1 MVEKKIEKTYI
12 PGSEWLYYKVYCG
25 EKTAEDVLLTIV
37 KPLVA
42 ELLEDK
48 TIDKWFFIRYS
59 DPESHLRIRFHL
71 TNQKYLGDLM
81 QKVMHCL
88 LPFVESNQI
97 WDVQLGT
104 YQREL
109 KRYGENT
116 IEEAESYFFYDSQ
129 EVIKVVEQS
138 KNNDQKRF
146 ELVLKTVLSTITLF
160 DFEPK
165 EVEQFLNKMQ
175 LSFKNEFEVNGGAK
189 KILGKKYRE
198 FLNDPNMDA
207 LLKTDKHDGGFE
219 AKKII
224 ALQYNKENGD
234 SNKEE
239 ILASLIHMTI
249 NRSFTS
255 QQRLQEM
262 MIYDFLYKLY
272 KETKYVKK

>member
-1 MVEKKIEKTYI
+1 MAEKKIEKTYI

-25 EKTAEDVLLTIV
+25 EKTADDVLLNVV

-71 TNQKYLGDLM
+71 TNQKFLGDLM

-88 LPFVESNQI
+88 LPFVKSNQI

-116 IEEAESYFFYDSQ
+116 IEEAETYFFYDSQ
-129 EVIKVVEQS
+129 EVIKIVEQS

-146 ELVLKTVLSTITLF
+146 ELVVKSVIATIDVF
-160 DFEPK
+160 
-165 EVEQFLNKMQ
+165 N
-175 LSFKNEFEVNGGAK
+175 
-189 KILGKKYRE
+189 LGELEKR
-198 FLNDPNMDA
+198 
-207 LLKTDKHDGGFE
+207 
-219 AKKII
+219 
-224 ALQYNKENGD
+224 
-234 SNKEE
+234 
-239 ILASLIHMTI
+239 TI
-249 NRSFTS
+249 P
-255 QQRLQEM
+255 
-262 MIYDFLYKLY
+262 
-272 KETKYVKK
+272 